1 LQVIRMAKALPWYRE
16 AIPKFII
23 QFEQEIKA
31 EAAKGSTWLPWT
43 SYAAK
48 MGSVTGLSVR
58 PSFTR

>member
-1 LQVIRMAKALPWYRE
+1 MAKELPWYRE

-23 QFEQEIKA
+23 QFKQEIKA
-31 EAAKGSTWLPWT
+31 EAVKGSTWLRWER
-43 SYAAK
+43 YAEK